1 MVNKR
6 NTLGRGLGSLLGSK
20 SEASSNK
27 IFDEID
33 INHIEINPN
42 QPRKEF
48 KEENLKELSESISNH
63 GIIQPITV
71 RKLNK
76 NKYQLISGERR
87 FRASKISNLKLIP
100 AFIRKAG
107 DNEMLELALIE
118 NIQRENLNSLEIAIS
133 YKKLVDDLKINHEEL
148 GKRVGKDR
156 STINNYLRLLKL
168 PPSIQ
173 NGLIKNKIQ
182 MGHARALISIDISEI
197 QIEIFN
203 SIIKNNLSVRKTE
216 ELVRNLKNKKEKV
229 SQKIYIKS
237 KDIEKLESKL
247 SSFFG
252 TKINTQGDTLKGK
265 IIIPYKS
272 TSDLNRI
279 LELLDII

>member
-20 SEASSNK
+20 SETTSNN

-33 INHIEINPN
+33 INQIEINPN

-87 FRASKISNLKLIP
+87 FRASKISNLKVIP

-229 SQKIYIKS
+229 SQKIYKKS
-237 KDIEKLESKL
+237 K
-247 SSFFG
+247 SFFG
-252 TKINTQGDTLKGK
+252 TKINTQGDSLKGK

-272 TSDLNRI
+272 TNDLNRI